1 MKPPATPPARPAAL
15 VGWRLLALFYDL
27 WPVLA
32 VWMVAGAVFAF
43 GYTLAGHDP
52 HENIAPFSPLQ
63 FALWGVCW
71 LLAGGYATVSW
82 RRGGQTIGMR
92 PWRLHLAGADGTRPS
107 WRALWVR
114 YAVGTASLLA
124 AGLGFWWAWID
135 RDGLAWH
142 DRASGTRLRRA
153 PKAGR

>member
-1 MKPPATPPARPAAL
+1 MAAGRRSAGVRARGRAGSRVSMRASLAMRAGDVAGRAVRCTRLPSAPKAPEPMKPPATPPARPAAL

-32 VWMVAGAVFAF
+32 VWMVAGAVLAS
-43 GYTLAGHDP
+43 GYTRAGHDP

-71 LLAGGYATVSW
+71 RLAGGYATVSW

-92 PWRLHLAGADGTRPS
+92 PWRLHLAGAD
-107 WRALWVR
+107 
-114 YAVGTASLLA
+114 
-124 AGLGFWWAWID
+124 
-135 RDGLAWH
+135 
-142 DRASGTRLRRA
+142 
-153 PKAGR
+153 